1 MKSYIIR
8 LADNAFSCR
17 IAEQCVEQAHKFG
30 LTVDIF
36 DGITG
41 DQADEL
47 FHSDRIQKY
56 PRKLKKNTAGVRGCA
71 ASHYMLW
78 KKCVQDNEPYLI
90 LEQDAYMIRPLP
102 DLVPY
107 FLDVCKLDSC
117 DPFAQDYQ
125 QQIAQDQGNGI
136 QDYALD
142 WGFKRHSAPYGGY
155 FRGAWAY
162 IIKPQAALRCVESFQ
177 QQGWVPADKQFG
189 CELLQLK
196 ASQSTIFRIHP
207 EYTAENIESLSL
219 TRNLK

>member
-8 LADNAFSCR
+8 LAENEFSCR
-17 IAEQCVEQAHKFG
+17 IAGQCVEQAAKFG
-30 LTVDIF
+30 LAVDIF
-36 DGITG
+36 DGMTG
-41 DQADEL
+41 DQADVL
-47 FHSDRIQKY
+47 FHSDGVQKY
-56 PRKLKKNTAGVRGCA
+56 PGKLKKNTAGVRGCA

-90 LEQDAYMIRPLP
+90 LEQDAYMIRSLP

-107 FLDVCKLDSC
+107 FSDVCKLDSC
-117 DPFAQDYQ
+117 NPFAQEYQ
-125 QQIAQDQGNGI
+125 QQIDQVQGDGI
-136 QDYALD
+136 QDYNLD

-162 IIKPQAALRCVESFQ
+162 IIKPPAALLCVNAFQ
-177 QQGWVPADKQFG
+177 KNGWVPADKQFG
-189 CELLQLK
+189 CNLLKLT